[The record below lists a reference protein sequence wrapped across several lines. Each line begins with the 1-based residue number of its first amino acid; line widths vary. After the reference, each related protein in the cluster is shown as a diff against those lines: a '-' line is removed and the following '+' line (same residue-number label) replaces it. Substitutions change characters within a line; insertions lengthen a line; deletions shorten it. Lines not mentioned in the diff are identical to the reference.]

1 MARDAAPWLLLA
13 LALAVA
19 GLVLY
24 AVADGLVET
33 LSVGVVG
40 IAGVVAVSALF
51 YAVGLSEDRERA
63 RERERGR
70 GRGGRR

>member
-1 MARDAAPWLLLA
+1 MARDAAPWLVLA

-19 GLVLY
+19 GGVLY

-33 LSVGVVG
+33 LSIGLFG

-63 RERERGR
+63 RERGRGR
-70 GRGGRR
+70 GR

>member
-19 GLVLY
+19 GGVLY
-24 AVADGLVET
+24 VVTD
-33 LSVGVVG
+33 GVVEILAIGIIG
-40 IAGVVAVSALF
+40 IAAVVAVSGVF

-63 RERERGR
+63 RDRERRR
-70 GRGGRR
+70 G

>member
-19 GLVLY
+19 GTVVY
-24 AVADGLVET
+24 VVADGLVET
-33 LSVGVVG
+33 LSIGIFG

-63 RERERGR
+63 RDRRRGR
-70 GRGGRR
+70 GRRG

>member
-19 GLVLY
+19 GSVVY
-24 AVADGLVET
+24 VVADGLVET
-33 LSVGVVG
+33 LSIGIFGV
-40 IAGVVAVSALF
+40 AGVVAVSAVF

-63 RERERGR
+63 REHGR
-70 GRGGRR
+70 GRRRRG

>member
-19 GLVLY
+19 GAVLY
-24 AVADGLVET
+24 VMADGLVET
-33 LSVGVVG
+33 LSIGIFG
-40 IAGVVAVSALF
+40 IAAVVAASGLF

-63 RERERGR
+63 GKRDDDARRSRG
-70 GRGGRR
+70 

>member
-19 GLVLY
+19 GAVLY
-24 AVADGLVET
+24 VMADGLVET
-33 LSVGVVG
+33 LSIGIFG
-40 IAGVVAVSALF
+40 IAAVVAASGFF

-63 RERERGR
+63 VKRDDDARRSRG
-70 GRGGRR
+70 

>member
-19 GLVLY
+19 GTVVY
-24 AVADGLVET
+24 VVADGLVET
-33 LSVGVVG
+33 LSIGIFG
-40 IAGVVAVSALF
+40 IAGVVAVSAVF

-63 RERERGR
+63 REPGRGR
-70 GRGGRR
+70 GRRG

>member
-19 GLVLY
+19 GAVLY
-24 AVADGLVET
+24 VVADGLVET
-33 LSVGVVG
+33 LSVGIFG

-51 YAVGLSEDRERA
+51 YAVGLSEDRARA
-63 RERERGR
+63 RDRGR
-70 GRGGRR
+70 GRRRGR

>member
-19 GLVLY
+19 GCVLY
-24 AVADGLVET
+24 VVADGLVET
-33 LSVGVVG
+33 LSLAIFG

-51 YAVGLSEDRERA
+51 YAVGASEDRERA
-63 RERERGR
+63 RERGR
-70 GRGGRR
+70 GRRRRS

>member
-19 GLVLY
+19 GAVLY
-24 AVADGLVET
+24 VMADGLVET
-33 LSVGVVG
+33 LSIGIFG
-40 IAGVVAVSALF
+40 IAAVVAASGFF

-63 RERERGR
+63 GKRDDDARRSRG
-70 GRGGRR
+70 

>member
-19 GLVLY
+19 GGVLY
-24 AVADGLVET
+24 VVADGLVET
-33 LSVGVVG
+33 LSIGLFG

-51 YAVGLSEDRERA
+51 YAVGVSEDRERA
-63 RERERGR
+63 RERRRGR
-70 GRGGRR
+70 RRGR

>member
-13 LALAVA
+13 LALTVA
-19 GLVLY
+19 GVVVY
-24 AVADGLVET
+24 VVADGLVET
-33 LSVGVVG
+33 LSLGIFG

-63 RERERGR
+63 RQRGR
-70 GRGGRR
+70 AHRRGR